1 MLPNMQVG
9 YITNFLALSVP
20 LIILIYEKTDQV
32 TKLSFS
38 LCALGCLEIVVNIV
52 FFVFRGFA
60 VPAFLC
66 LTLSFS

>member
-1 MLPNMQVG
+1 MSKVEERLKQLENKIDDV
-9 YITNFLALSVP
+9 S
-20 LIILIYEKTDQV
+20 KR
-32 TKLSFS
+32 
-38 LCALGCLEIVVNIV
+38 ALGCLEIVVNIV